1 LFEALEKVTLTLA
14 HHKKEIIVQTQLVLT
29 IISDDKPGVVEL
41 LAQTIT
47 RHQGN
52 WLESRMAHLAGKF
65 AGILQIAVDSESDAA
80 LREALASLAPQG
92 LKIVV
97 ESAAETVKPAGKEF
111 QFSVVGNDRPGI
123 VFEIAQAFASR
134 HINMSELETACSSMP
149 WSGEPMFEAT
159 GLIQVPKSVDMDEL
173 YDHLDTIADELA
185 VDVRLESPTEDVH
198 H

>member
-1 LFEALEKVTLTLA
+1 M
-14 HHKKEIIVQTQLVLT
+14 QTQLVLT

-47 RHQGN
+47 QHQGN

-65 AGILQIAVDSESDAA
+65 AGILQVAVDRDNEAA
-80 LREALASLAPQG
+80 LRQALESLGNQG

-97 ESAAETVKPAGKEF
+97 ESAAETLKPSGKEF
-111 QFSVVGNDRPGI
+111 QFSVVGSDRPGI

-173 YDHLDTIADELA
+173 YEQLDTIADELA
-185 VDVRLESPTEDVH
+185 IDVRLESPSEDVH

>member
-1 LFEALEKVTLTLA
+1 M
-14 HHKKEIIVQTQLVLT
+14 QTQLVLT

-41 LAQTIT
+41 LAQIISS
-47 RHQGN
+47 HQGN

-65 AGILQIAVDSESDAA
+65 AGILQVAIDSESEAA
-80 LREALASLAPQG
+80 LREALVSLTDQG

-97 ESAAETVKPAGKEF
+97 ESATDSIKSAGKEF
-111 QFSVVGNDRPGI
+111 QFSVVGSDRPGI
-123 VFEIAQAFASR
+123 VFEIAQAFAGR

-159 GLIQVPKSVDMDEL
+159 GLIQVPKSVNMDEL
-173 YDHLDTIADELA
+173 YDQLDLIADELA
-185 VDVRLESPTEDVH
+185 VDIRLEAPSEDIH

>member
-47 RHQGN
+47 KHQGN

-65 AGILQIAVDSESDAA
+65 AGILQIAVDSESEAA
-80 LREALASLAPQG
+80 IREALASLSTQG

-185 VDVRLESPTEDVH
+185 VDVRLESPIEDVH